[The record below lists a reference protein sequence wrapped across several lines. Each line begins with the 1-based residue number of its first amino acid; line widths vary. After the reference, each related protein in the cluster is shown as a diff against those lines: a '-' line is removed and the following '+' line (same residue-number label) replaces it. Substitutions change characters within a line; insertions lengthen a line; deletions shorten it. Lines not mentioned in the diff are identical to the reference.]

1 MVTIR
6 VTKRDTKVP
15 KGPKAT
21 TQKAV
26 PTGIRAAKGVAN
38 ITKLK
43 ATKLGGW
50 LTFRKITEFVLAG
63 ILFFSGNVIVFKLNS
78 LRW

>member
-1 MVTIR
+1 M
-6 VTKRDTKVP
+6 TKRYTKVP

-26 PTGIRAAKGVAN
+26 PTDIREAKRVEN
-38 ITKLK
+38 ITKPK
-43 ATKLGGW
+43 ATKMGGW
-50 LTFRKITEFVLAG
+50 LTFRKINEFILAG
-63 ILFFSGNVIVFKLNS
+63 ILFFSGNVIVFKFNS